1 MFLNWTNEEIW
12 NFDQYNGLASL
23 EKRWFCDL
31 FKSVFYGE
39 ERLVFFIE
47 RHQTPFLGQI
57 SLKRNDKEI
66 SNFSSKPWT
75 NPFEKM
81 QNFRLFLNRCFYDQE
96 QLVFFL
102 ESHQTLFLGQ
112 IWLQRNEK
120 SIWNVSPK
128 LWTKFFKK

>member
-39 ERLVFFIE
+39 ERLVFYIE
-47 RHQTPFLGQI
+47 RHQTLFLGQI
-57 SLKRNDKEI
+57 SLQRNDKEI

-75 NPFEKM
+75 NPFGKM
-81 QNFRLFLNRCFYDQE
+81 PNFR
-96 QLVFFL
+96 
-102 ESHQTLFLGQ
+102 
-112 IWLQRNEK
+112 
-120 SIWNVSPK
+120 
-128 LWTKFFKK
+128 FFKWVFLWSRTASFLSRKSPNTFLRPNLTKKKREINMKCFTETMD